1 MTSSKASFKSNSFE
15 MNEFSNKQMKKI
27 NLASNEISLHFET
40 VLELESRELLPTVHL
55 DFSWTLK
62 ISDQQ
67 NDWFAKASDS
77 LGSSQTVPRVAMY
90 TS

>member
-1 MTSSKASFKSNSFE
+1 